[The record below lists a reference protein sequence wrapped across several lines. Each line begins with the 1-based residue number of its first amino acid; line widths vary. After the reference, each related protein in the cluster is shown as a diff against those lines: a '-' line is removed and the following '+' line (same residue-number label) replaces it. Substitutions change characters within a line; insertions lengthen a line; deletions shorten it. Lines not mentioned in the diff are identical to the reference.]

1 MGAKHDRGT
10 HNACDSTNYNFG
22 YREPTGMFR
31 TILAYSCKIG
41 QCDANTK
48 EGKCTRIQ
56 RFSNPDKYYNGM
68 PLGETGK
75 SNNALVL
82 NEKAVQFSNYF
93 DRPEVTTTTT
103 EAPTTTTQAPTTT
116 TKVTTTTTSSTTTTQ
131 SSCSGSMTWSKKN
144 ELDISLKAL
153 FDSNKLSQYHYDK
166 AKRHNKQMY
175 NNFKQKN
182 YAKAIS
188 KINSVISRITNKA
201 KSSSIKTTALDQAN
215 CIKDLLQTY

>member
-93 DRPEVTTTTT
+93 DRPAAEVSTTT
-103 EAPTTTTQAPTTT
+103 EAPTTTTT
-116 TKVTTTTTSSTTTTQ
+116 STTTTQ

-144 ELDISLKAL
+144 ALDISLKAL
-153 FDSNKLSQYHYDK
+153 LDNNLLSQYHYDK

-175 NNFKQKN
+175 NNFKNKKD
-182 YAKAIS
+182 YPTAIK
-188 KINSVISRITNKA
+188 KIESVIWRIKNKA
-201 KSSSIKTTALDQAN
+201 KTSSIKTTALDQAN
-215 CIKDLLQTY
+215 CIKDLLETY